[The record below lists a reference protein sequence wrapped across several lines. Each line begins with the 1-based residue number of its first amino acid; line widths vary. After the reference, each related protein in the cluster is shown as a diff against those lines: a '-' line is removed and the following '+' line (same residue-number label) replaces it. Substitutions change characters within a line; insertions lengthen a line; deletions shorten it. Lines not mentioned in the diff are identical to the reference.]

1 LVQTAKREEPEK
13 MRTTRQS
20 LNTHPNNGT
29 IKSNGFTFVELLVV
43 LGIMALASALLIG
56 PDGLQGNL
64 DNRQKIGDLQS
75 QIIKLKESAV
85 QTGGAQKLDLEA
97 LNLSL
102 LPAIGDNNR
111 QLLFYPD
118 GSSNGGKI
126 LQDDRPIMQIRWID
140 GRPLR

>member
-1 LVQTAKREEPEK
+1 

>member
-1 LVQTAKREEPEK
+1 
-13 MRTTRQS
+13 
-20 LNTHPNNGT
+20 
-29 IKSNGFTFVELLVV
+29 VELLVV

-75 QIIKLKESAV
+75 QIIN